1 MIVSNQVLVDGIPDC
16 VRFCSDFGAG
26 VGQTL
31 SALDGRNAPHM
42 VSPRPGEPHLDDIES
57 GVVRLVEQ
65 STSNSN
71 TAKTS
76 WGDQFRPSARSEGGA
91 AKLMEVLRGNDAG

>member
-1 MIVSNQVLVDGIPDC
+1 MIASNQVLVDGIPDC

-31 SALDGRNAPHM
+31 SALDGRNAPRRIPT
-42 VSPRPGEPHLDDIES
+42 SRRAPDLDDIES
-57 GVVRLVEQ
+57 GSFVW
-65 STSNSN
+65 SSNRRAIP
-71 TAKTS
+71 TL
-76 WGDQFRPSARSEGGA
+76 QRPAEVISFDLGARSEGAA